1 MNKPN
6 FARHDCHNRGAGTG
20 RLGPD
25 GSALRRDSGARP
37 GAGLDCGDRLGSPH
51 HLVVVGHLGFN
62 IAAPTASAAVTPGEY
77 TFTTVD
83 FGIPSSAPASVQG
96 NNLVLFSPVGPL
108 NLPIVDVPG
117 GGFVDFQ
124 GQRYFLG
131 GETFF
136 GPFVIGHSVLSPR

>member
-1 MNKPN
+1 MSKMK
-6 FARHDCHNRGAGTG
+6 RLVTTGAASVAITAAAVI
-20 RLGPD
+20 
-25 GSALRRDSGARP
+25 GS
-37 GAGLDCGDRLGSPH
+37 
-51 HLVVVGHLGFN
+51 VV
-62 IAAPTASAAVTPGEY
+62 AAPTASAAVIPGDY
-77 TFTTVD
+77 TFTTVN